1 MRITLDKARLQALAI
16 AVPLVIV
23 VAAGLYYYFF
33 VRPTYGVFHEPLMAQ
48 DTAVRVVLKPVL
60 VQSYVSSLAHTATKY
75 IKGIPKVSSLQQFA
89 FNTEWIHK
97 MPFEFSFLFD
107 QRSPEY
113 LGVLLFVREH
123 PASESFSSLVNGS
136 GFFNDLYPIE
146 WEQQRMSGEGVG
158 QLIASGTLPIPVSTR
173 KDVSEEWPNYMPF
186 DAPPVTGRHFIEIA
200 VNNSNGAL
208 MELHGALTRAVNPWA
223 NSILQDKMNALWP
236 EIETVLVTADLER
249 DDELVFRSEIVCSNA
264 AAAGDVMMTFDT
276 AAIAADQYL
285 QNSLGFSLSG
295 TTTISGNT
303 VSSEHALSG
312 FESKLRRALGG

>member
-1 MRITLDKARLQALAI
+1 MRITLDKTRLQALVI

-23 VAAGLYYYFF
+23 VAAGLYYFYF

-60 VQSYVSSLAHTATKY
+60 VQSYVSSLAHTATKF
-75 IKGIPKVSSLQQFA
+75 IKGIPKVSSMQQFA

-123 PASESFSSLVNGS
+123 PTSESFASLVNGS
-136 GFFNDLYPIE
+136 GFFNDLHPID
-146 WEQQRMSGEGVG
+146 WEQDRMAREGAG
-158 QLIASGTLPIPVSTR
+158 QLVSTGTLPIPVATR
-173 KDVSEEWPNYMPF
+173 NVVSDAFPNYVPF

-200 VNNSNGAL
+200 VDNSNGAL
-208 MELHGALTRAVNPWA
+208 MELHGALSRAVVPWA
-223 NSILQDKMNALWP
+223 DPTLERNMYQVWP
-236 EIETVLVTADLER
+236 FIEQVQITADLEA
-249 DDELVFRSEIVCSNA
+249 DDTLVFRADITCADGDAADVIGEVVETA
-264 AAAGDVMMTFDT
+264 GAAAGRYLEGRHDFQVSGRADAVGNKVT
-276 AAIAADQYL
+276 AEY
-285 QNSLGFSLSG
+285 
-295 TTTISGNT
+295 T
-303 VSSEHALSG
+303 LSG